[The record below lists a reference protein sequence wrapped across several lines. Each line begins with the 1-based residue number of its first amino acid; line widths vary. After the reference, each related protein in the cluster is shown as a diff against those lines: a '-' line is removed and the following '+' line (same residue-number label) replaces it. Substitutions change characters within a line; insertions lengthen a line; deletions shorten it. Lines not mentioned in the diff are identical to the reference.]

1 MPAGCEAYASQLSG
15 THTPH
20 QYKAEQLVFT
30 ADAEAPSAGSTAVEA
45 SPAVPAS
52 GSAFNAPVSNRWMD
66 DPSGAHHSALLSVI
80 KADIEADQEAAAGPV
95 TPAAA
100 SAEAGTTSL
109 GYSAVSNCQS
119 AGEAAAVA
127 ESISPRYSSQQ
138 SQDTSIGWDSDSPH
152 GPNDTAQQ
160 QQVPEPAD
168 QPSGVQASTSA
179 DTTFAKSASGAS
191 DLIPAQQGQYTAAA
205 QPGSQT
211 PASTHAHQA
220 DPVTGNASGVAPSS
234 LRQTSV
240 SRSGQQASA
249 MADAAV
255 GLAPNPAACMVGE
268 EGGGR
273 PWLKRAFSLVDQENV
288 GVDMNGQM
296 NSLDKVGVCML
307 ISASGT

>member
-1 MPAGCEAYASQLSG
+1 
-15 THTPH
+15 
-20 QYKAEQLVFT
+20 
-30 ADAEAPSAGSTAVEA
+30 
-45 SPAVPAS
+45 
-52 GSAFNAPVSNRWMD
+52 MD
-66 DPSGAHHSALLSVI
+66 DPAGAHHSALLSAI
-80 KADIEADQEAAAGPV
+80 QADIETDQEAAAGPGAS
-95 TPAAA
+95 AAA
-100 SAEAGTTSL
+100 SAEAGTSSL
-109 GYSAVSNCQS
+109 GFSAVSNCQS

-138 SQDTSIGWDSDSPH
+138 SQDTSVGWDSDSPH
-152 GPNDTAQQ
+152 GPSVTPQQ
-160 QQVPEPAD
+160 DAEPAD
-168 QPSGVQASTSA
+168 PPSGAQASTFA
-179 DTTFAKSASGAS
+179 DTTFAKSASDAS

-220 DPVTGNASGVAPSS
+220 DAVTGNASGVAPPS
-234 LRQTSV
+234 LGQTSV

>member
-1 MPAGCEAYASQLSG
+1 MPAGCEAYASHLPG
-15 THTPH
+15 TDTPH
-20 QYKAEQLVFT
+20 QHKAEQLAFT
-30 ADAEAPSAGSTAVEA
+30 ADAEASSAGSTAVEP

-52 GSAFNAPVSNRWMD
+52 GSALNAAVSNRWMD
-66 DPSGAHHSALLSVI
+66 DPAGAHHSALLSAI
-80 KADIEADQEAAAGPV
+80 QADIETDQEAAAGPG
-95 TPAAA
+95 TTAAA
-100 SAEAGTTSL
+100 GAEGGTTSL
-109 GYSAVSNCQS
+109 GYGAVSNCQS

-138 SQDTSIGWDSDSPH
+138 SQDTSVGWDSDSPR
-152 GPNDTAQQ
+152 GPSVAPLQQ
-160 QQVPEPAD
+160 QDAEPAD
-168 QPSGVQASTSA
+168 PPSGVQASTFA
-179 DTTFAKSASGAS
+179 DTTFAQSASDAS

-220 DPVTGNASGVAPSS
+220 DTVTGNASGVAPPS
-234 LRQTSV
+234 LGQTSV

-296 NSLDKVGVCML
+296 NSLDKVCVC
-307 ISASGT
+307 